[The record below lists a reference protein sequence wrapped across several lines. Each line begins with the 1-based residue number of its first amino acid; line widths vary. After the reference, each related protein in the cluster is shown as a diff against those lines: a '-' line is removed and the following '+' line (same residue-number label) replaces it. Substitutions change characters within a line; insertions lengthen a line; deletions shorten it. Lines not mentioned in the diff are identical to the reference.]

1 MNTLTE
7 QLAAFMRESLPAVIS
22 EAKDLGRESV
32 QTVVW
37 LVGLATGLL
46 TLLAAHAEIIARLT
60 IAERRIVIV
69 GLCSTIAFGLVQ
81 RILNQLAER
90 RERDLFFRLQGHLA
104 AYGLDVAEPDELE
117 NHWSQDEILERLK
130 RDFDTD
136 LNPIKDLGLSIDVYR
151 DLYSRHLELWR
162 EHQSRRL
169 NDLLQLLAAY
179 GMYDPSTSMMSQA
192 DTLRPVRRIV
202 SLVRWLRRGTLWSFV
217 IACVTFLFSLFWLV
231 YAIFP

>member
-1 MNTLTE
+1 MATLTE

-37 LVGLATGLL
+37 LVGLATGLI
-46 TLLAAHAEIIARLT
+46 TLIAARPEIIASLT
-60 IAERRIVIV
+60 IAERRIIIA
-69 GLCSTIAFGLVQ
+69 GLCSTITFGLVQ
-81 RILNQLAER
+81 RMLNQLAER

-117 NHWSQDEILERLK
+117 NRWTQDEILERLK
-130 RDFDTD
+130 RDFDSD
-136 LNPIKDLGLSIDVYR
+136 VAVLADLGLPIDLYR
-151 DLYSRHLELWR
+151 TLYSRHLELWH
-162 EHQSRRL
+162 EQQSRRL

-179 GMYDPSTSMMSQA
+179 GMYDSSTSVMSQA

-202 SLVRWLRRGTLWSFV
+202 SLVKWFRRGASWSFV
-217 IACVTFLFSLFWLV
+217 ITCVSFLFSLFWFA
-231 YAIFP
+231 YAILP